1 MPFRSKGYDTE
12 RVAFLQECLTIATE
26 VASRVR
32 GEPASHEVIQRL
44 AAAITEGADSDIG
57 TRDELVDFALASL
70 PEFRSALAN

>member
-1 MPFRSKGYDTE
+1 MPFRSKEYDPDK
-12 RVAFLQECLTIATE
+12 VAFLQECLTIATE

-32 GEPASHEVIQRL
+32 GEPASDEVIQRL
-44 AAAITEGADSDIG
+44 AAAIMEGADSDIG